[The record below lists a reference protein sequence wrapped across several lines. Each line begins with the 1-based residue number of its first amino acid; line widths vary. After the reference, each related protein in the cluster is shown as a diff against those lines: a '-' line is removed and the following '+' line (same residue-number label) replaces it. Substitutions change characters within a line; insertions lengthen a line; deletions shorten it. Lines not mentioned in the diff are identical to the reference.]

1 MKRNVG
7 GVDKTIRIILGFILF
22 ILGYYYQSIWFGVI
36 GLIIILTGILGWCG
50 LYKIFK
56 ISTYKE
62 KTN

>member
-36 GLIIILTGILGWCG
+36 GLIIILTGILGWCA

>member
-7 GVDKTIRIILGFILF
+7 GIDKIIRIILGFAIF
-22 ILGYYYQSIWFGVI
+22 ILGYYYQSIILGLI
-36 GLIIILTGILGWCG
+36 GLIILLTGLLGWCG

-62 KTN
+62 K